1 MAQPSAADAKLSDRQ
16 DNLQIADRQSAIT
29 TVTITG
35 TGTAGASY
43 TSNEQTLINA
53 MKADIAA
60 LKVAQDLLISALE
73 AHGLVADN

>member
-43 TSNEQTLINA
+43 TANEQTLINA

>member
-35 TGTAGASY
+35 TGTAGGTY
-43 TSNEQTLINA
+43 TATEQTLINA

>member
-1 MAQPSAADAKLSDRQ
+1 MAQPSAADAKFSDRQ

>member
-1 MAQPSAADAKLSDRQ
+1 MAQPSAADAKFSDRQ

-35 TGTAGASY
+35 TGTAGATY
-43 TSNEQTLINA
+43 TASEQTLINA